1 MRIFLI
7 LGGVSLTESYV
18 TALGCSRAEYT
29 EKRSRFIANLAH
41 CETEGE
47 AAEFINTIKAKHRE
61 ARHNCYAYS
70 VEAGALRRFS
80 DDGEPHGTA
89 GKPIL
94 SAIDGAGLTNVCIV
108 VTRYFGGVLL
118 GTGGLVR
125 AYSKAASAAAETAE
139 RAVMTLG
146 TVFSCTCD
154 YSEAERLARLI
165 ADCGGDNTS
174 AEYTERVKYSFFL
187 RETEKSGFLEKL
199 REGFGARI
207 AAEEIK
213 TEERPVKAK

>member
-1 MRIFLI
+1 M
-7 LGGVSLTESYV
+7 GNSL
-18 TALGCSRAEYT
+18 AEHT

-41 CETEGE
+41 CETERE
-47 AAEFINTIKAKHRE
+47 AAEFISSVKAQHRE

-94 SAIDGAGLTNVCIV
+94 SAIDGAGLANVCIV

-125 AYSKAASAAAETAE
+125 AYAKAASAAADKAE
-139 RAVMTLG
+139 RAVMTSG

-154 YSEAERLARLI
+154 YAEAERLSRLI
-165 ADCGGDNTS
+165 ADFGGAEEST
-174 AEYTERVKYSFFL
+174 EYTERVKYEFFL
-187 RETEKSGFLEKL
+187 RETEKNGFLEKL
-199 REGFGARI
+199 RESFGARI

-213 TEERPVKAK
+213 TEERPMKAE

>member
-1 MRIFLI
+1 MRIFL
-7 LGGVSLTESYV
+7 TEVGKTENYV
-18 TALGCSRAEYT
+18 TVSGESSAEYT

-41 CETEGE
+41 CETESE
-47 AAEFINTIKAKHRE
+47 ATEFINSLKTRFWD

-70 VEAGALRRFS
+70 VEKGALRRFS

-94 SAIDGAGLTNVCIV
+94 AVIDGAGLTNVCIV

-125 AYSKAASAAAETAE
+125 AYTKAASSAAENAA

-146 TVFSCTCD
+146 TVFTCECD
-154 YSEAERLARLI
+154 YSDSERLARLI
-165 ADCGGDNTS
+165 ADFGGTVDGT
-174 AEYTERVKYSFFL
+174 EYAARVGCKFFL
-187 RETEKSGFLEKL
+187 SESRKADFVKKL
-199 REGFGARI
+199 SDTFHTRI
-207 AAEEIK
+207 TAEEIK
-213 TEERPVKAK
+213 TEERPMKIE